1 MGFGADDDD
10 ETTAERL
17 TKVSRQLS
25 KAEDRLEYV
34 EKKTGKLQAE
44 LNDLQTAEPK
54 AAAGADDQRV
64 SYLEILIEQW
74 ADKNN
79 IAMEDMM
86 SKVNGTK
93 SVINEIQQRV
103 TSLEKF
109 GKAFFEKAVQ
119 EKSDRELFEAKIK
132 QHFIEE
138 LDPDPNP
145 ENICKH
151 KDEKP
156 PELVGQEREARE
168 AQYAALTEHV
178 ERLEREASK
187 LTEQLESQARDF
199 RLGVR
204 RLSTSSEK
212 QESDINEVNQ
222 RLRALSEAANH
233 AENLANLERLARDLQ
248 SDLSRERKE
257 RESLEQ
263 KFRAIPRAV
272 ESVQQ
277 ELKDH
282 IERVQ
287 STDSSGSPRNS
298 ARGSVHSIYSDSS
311 PDVTRRFSQMQNRVD
326 YLEKLTGRTE
336 AKLRDMQAEEE
347 QKTASNNK
355 DEDRLSFRVS
365 YLETLIE
372 QWADKNVAALQEVR
386 NLKKG
391 LDNDKRERETLEQQ
405 IRSIPQSVDN
415 VKLALW
421 ALEKKV
427 KSMELHANRQDDDDV
442 NKRFSQMQDRID
454 YLEKLTGSTVAKLQ
468 DMKAEEENKNA
479 TNAKDEDRV
488 SYRVSYL
495 ETLVDQWTDKNA
507 VAANEV
513 KVLQKDL
520 ANDKAVRESLEQ
532 RLHALPRAVE
542 SIKLELKELKEL
554 KQHAQPIDASCSDK
568 QDGVDSD
575 VMDRRFKK
583 MLDRIEYLEKLT
595 GSTEAKLR
603 DMQADEGKKSTSNGT
618 DDGRVNYLET
628 LIEQWVDKQNA
639 ALDEVK
645 VKVFSEHQAHSK
657 QAERLESLEQLGK
670 KMFTSMSGEKIAREQ
685 FQQKLEERMSS
696 VEVLAEGL
704 PDGAQSSCSMDAIKA
719 LVADSQRKTEDRLT
733 RLQRMQGGAEE
744 LKSLTRHQEST
755 QEQLDCLERRIRQ
768 QRSLASSDEVQSAL
782 AKSQEPIKERLDSL
796 EKLVAKQWRPFFLG
810 LQKAVDA
817 VGD

>member
-212 QESDINEVNQ
+212 QESEINEVNQ

-372 QWADKNVAALQEVR
+372 Q
-386 NLKKG
+386 
-391 LDNDKRERETLEQQ
+391 
-405 IRSIPQSVDN
+405 
-415 VKLALW
+415 
-421 ALEKKV
+421 
-427 KSMELHANRQDDDDV
+427 
-442 NKRFSQMQDRID
+442 
-454 YLEKLTGSTVAKLQ
+454 
-468 DMKAEEENKNA
+468 
-479 TNAKDEDRV
+479 
-488 SYRVSYL
+488 
-495 ETLVDQWTDKNA
+495 
-507 VAANEV
+507 
-513 KVLQKDL
+513 
-520 ANDKAVRESLEQ
+520 
-532 RLHALPRAVE
+532 
-542 SIKLELKELKEL
+542 
-554 KQHAQPIDASCSDK
+554 
-568 QDGVDSD
+568 
-575 VMDRRFKK
+575 
-583 MLDRIEYLEKLT
+583 
-595 GSTEAKLR
+595 
-603 DMQADEGKKSTSNGT
+603 
-618 DDGRVNYLET
+618 
-628 LIEQWVDKQNA
+628 
-639 ALDEVK
+639 
-645 VKVFSEHQAHSK
+645 
-657 QAERLESLEQLGK
+657 
-670 KMFTSMSGEKIAREQ
+670 
-685 FQQKLEERMSS
+685 
-696 VEVLAEGL
+696 
-704 PDGAQSSCSMDAIKA
+704 
-719 LVADSQRKTEDRLT
+719 
-733 RLQRMQGGAEE
+733 
-744 LKSLTRHQEST
+744 
-755 QEQLDCLERRIRQ
+755 
-768 QRSLASSDEVQSAL
+768 
-782 AKSQEPIKERLDSL
+782 
-796 EKLVAKQWRPFFLG
+796 
-810 LQKAVDA
+810 
-817 VGD
+817 